1 MGAGQRSTGSAPPH
15 GKRSMRATSFLAL
28 ALPVLLALE
37 APAAAHHPGARLDE
51 VMTGKEQFFQTIDG
65 PAPGFDLVDADGRPV
80 ALSDFADRIV
90 VMHFIYA
97 GCPDVC
103 PLPADSSEE
112 PPSQP
117 PSLLPTSHPPSR
129 LH

>member
-80 ALSDFADRIV
+80 ALSDFADRSV

-97 GCPDVC
+97 GR
-103 PLPADSSEE
+103 SEE
-112 PPSQP
+112 RRVGKECVS
-117 PSLLPTSHPPSR
+117 TCRSR
-129 LH
+129 GWPYN